1 MLLYCYFELAT
12 WKDRVVFNSPLRT
25 LNDGG
30 INMDE
35 DQVVEQTEEPV
46 QGTEPE
52 SQEQVSETQEQ
63 QEKVFR
69 QADVD
74 RIINERLGRERQKY
88 TPYQSFV
95 DSEAKRNNM
104 TTEQYF
110 QAVEQQRQVEE
121 RQQYEAQGINPDVMN
136 QFLEKHPD
144 IQYAKEM
151 RSKADA
157 DAKFQSEASEFFSTF
172 PDVEV
177 AKISPEVY
185 QLKHE
190 KGLSLTDAYLRVN
203 FKSLKAQSEQE
214 VIKKLQGNAQ
224 SSPGSLGQGGAAQT
238 STVSSMS
245 KADFKAMQE
254 QVLRGERRQL

>member
-1 MLLYCYFELAT
+1 
-12 WKDRVVFNSPLRT
+12 
-25 LNDGG
+25 
-30 INMDE
+30 MDE
-35 DQVVEQTEEPV
+35 SLEQVVTEEPV

-52 SQEQVSETQEQ
+52 SQEQASESQEQ
-63 QEKVFR
+63 QEKVFH

-95 DSEAKRNNM
+95 DAEAKRNNM

-110 QAVEQQRQVEE
+110 QAVEQQRQAEE
-121 RQQYEAQGINPDVMN
+121 RQAYEAQGINPDLVN
-136 QFLEKHPD
+136 QLIDKHPD
-144 IQYAKEM
+144 VQFGRDA

-157 DAKFQSEASEFFSTF
+157 DAKFQSEANEFFSTF

-177 AKISPEVY
+177 AKIQPEVY

-245 KADFKAMQE
+245 KADFKAMQD
-254 QVLRGERRQL
+254 QVLRGERKQL